1 MPFAPDIPPT
11 KDVEG
16 PLVEKNLDTFHI
28 TNIQIAVNP
37 NDPSLTS
44 VKIVWA
50 KGYMD
55 GDDFVGV
62 ETHTEKLSGEDVIAK
77 ITEATSGG
85 SVYNEVKY
93 KAWELLQA
101 RGIVPAG
108 TIS

>member
-11 KDVEG
+11 KDVVG
-16 PLVEKNLDTFHI
+16 PEVEKNLDTYHI
-28 TNIQIAVNP
+28 VSMNIQVDP
-37 NDPSLTS
+37 NDAAKTS

-55 GDDFVGV
+55 SGNFVQAESHSEHLAGQ
-62 ETHTEKLSGEDVIAK
+62 DVIDK
-77 ITEATSGG
+77 IGEATSGG
-85 SVYNEVKY
+85 SIYNEVKY
-93 KAWELLQA
+93 AAWELLQA